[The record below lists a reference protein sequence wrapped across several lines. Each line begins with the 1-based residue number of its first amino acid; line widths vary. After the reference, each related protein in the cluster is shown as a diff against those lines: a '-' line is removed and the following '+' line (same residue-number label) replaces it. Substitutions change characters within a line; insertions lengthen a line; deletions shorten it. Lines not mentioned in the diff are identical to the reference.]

1 MGAHSKVVDQFVE
14 TQEIELQAKISQ
26 TLATIGDGDD
36 SMCRGHIGPA
46 GVIDFSYVQKVGA

>member
-1 MGAHSKVVDQFVE
+1 MVDQFVE